1 MKVTSFLCYLF
12 SALLL
17 ISCSGGS
24 SSSGESPEFR
34 FLELEKNVLLQSVGS
49 GEVTFLAL
57 DFDRSLSAWQIT
69 LVEDTLGDIPVTLN
83 SIEDTPYGYTATN
96 SIVQRISVGVPA
108 LGTGNY
114 ELTIENVRTGQFFV
128 EPFLVRAGVFNDV
141 DYEFQADL
149 SLTPGSSIADDWAY
163 FHNVKKTI
171 NSEISTTS
179 IEAVVLENKQTMVEY
194 DVAYEINSTTN
205 KVEFTIPDTVPV
217 GTYFLSVQYSSSINT
232 YYVKDIVV
240 VDEQLPVITS
250 INQTDFMTGDSI
262 VIDGESFRYSLN
274 PTLVPGNG
282 LQDIRVSTYLE
293 FRDVNG
299 ERLIHFDPYDNNS
312 GVNAAGTQISLPISE
327 IGFYTDAGMTY
338 FEGEVV
344 VRSGPY
350 VSEPVAITIV
360 Y

>member
-34 FLELEKNVLLQSVGS
+34 FLELEKNVLLQSIGS
-49 GEVTFLAL
+49 SELSFLAL

-69 LVEDTLGDIPVTLN
+69 LVEDTLGDIPVTLI
-83 SIEDTPYGYTATN
+83 SIVDTPNGYTATN
-96 SIVQRISVGVPA
+96 SIVQRISIGIPP

-114 ELTIENVRTGQFFV
+114 ELTIENVRTGQFVV

-141 DYEFQADL
+141 QYDFETDL
-149 SLTPGSSIADDWAY
+149 SLISQPEVYDLAY

-179 IEAVVLENKQTMVEY
+179 IEAVVLENKQTMAEFE
-194 DVAYEINSTTN
+194 VAYEINSTTN
-205 KVEFTIPDTVPV
+205 KVEFTIPDTVPT
-217 GTYFLSVQYSSSINT
+217 GAYFLSVQYSNTINT
-232 YYVKDIVV
+232 YFVKDIVV

-250 INQTDFMTGDSI
+250 INQTDFMSGDTI
-262 VIDGESFRYSLN
+262 VIDGESFRYLLN

-282 LQDIRVSTYLE
+282 LQDIRVWTYLE
-293 FRDVNG
+293 FRDITG
-299 ERLIHFDPYDNNS
+299 KGFIAFDPYDNGS

-338 FEGEVV
+338 FEGEVL

-350 VSEPVAITIV
+350 VSEPVPITIV